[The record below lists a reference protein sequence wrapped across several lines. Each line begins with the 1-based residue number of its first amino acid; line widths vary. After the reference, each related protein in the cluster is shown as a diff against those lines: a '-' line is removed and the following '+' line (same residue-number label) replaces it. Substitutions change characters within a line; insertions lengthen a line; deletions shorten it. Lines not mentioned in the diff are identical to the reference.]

1 MASTAT
7 SHWIDKK
14 SISCDKIHILL
25 YCCPH
30 QPLVGMTH
38 HGQLMS
44 CSSEAGAS
52 GMGSMEIEKKGRFL
66 ATSVDASM
74 ILVQGPPQLSLWK
87 TVSYIILTGS
97 NILFLLSVLSYYC
110 TLFFFF
116 SLVTRI
122 SCLVDLESSLH
133 FQLVSLLD
141 HLEFSALLLRQSD
154 DNDMET
160 GDIWLTT
167 DISLEKSI
175 TTQWQRG
182 IPTRSLP

>member
-52 GMGSMEIEKKGRFL
+52 GKGSMAIEKKGRFL

-97 NILFLLSVLSYYC
+97 NVLFLLSVLSYYF
-110 TLFFFF
+110 TFF
-116 SLVTRI
+116 LVTRI

-133 FQLVSLLD
+133 FQLVSLRYMVNYRRIPWKVHNNGVAKRHPNLVA
-141 HLEFSALLLRQSD
+141 ALGL
-154 DNDMET
+154 
-160 GDIWLTT
+160 
-167 DISLEKSI
+167 
-175 TTQWQRG
+175 
-182 IPTRSLP
+182 IPGQ